1 MRSAIRM
8 ASTPRHEVIE
18 LVLEQKLLNAV
29 RSAARERVAYV
40 CFSGGID
47 STVVLAASVRAG
59 VDTVALLGV
68 SPSLAASERADAHR
82 IASEIGAEVEEV
94 ETNEMDL
101 AGYRNNAGDRCYYC
115 KSALYDTVQAL
126 AATRNSDEVIFVG
139 THVDDLG
146 EHRPGLQAAMERGVI
161 APLVDAGFSKADVR
175 ALAREWN
182 LSNAEKP
189 AAPCLASRVPVGT
202 EVTPEKLAQIETV
215 EEFLRLH
222 DIWPARARWHEGV
235 VRLEIPI
242 EMFERVVT
250 DPLRGELRRACRKA
264 GFKFVA
270 LDLGGLQSGSLSL
283 PLVGS

>member
-1 MRSAIRM
+1 M
-8 ASTPRHEVIE
+8 ASTTHPEVNE
-18 LVLEQKLLNAV
+18 VELEQKLLDAISV
-29 RSAARERVAYV
+29 AGRDRVAYV

-68 SPSLAASERADAHR
+68 SPSLAAAERADAHR
-82 IASEIGAEVEEV
+82 IAHEIGVRVEEV
-94 ETNEMDL
+94 ETNEMGL

-146 EHRPGLQAAMERGVI
+146 EHRPGLQAAMERGVV

-202 EVTPEKLAQIETV
+202 EVTPERLAQIETV
-215 EEFLRLH
+215 EQFLRQH
-222 DIWPARARWHEGV
+222 DVWPARARWHETV
-235 VRLEIPI
+235 VRLEIPA

-283 PLVGS
+283 PLAGS

>member
-1 MRSAIRM
+1 M
-8 ASTPRHEVIE
+8 ASTQHREVNDVE
-18 LVLEQKLLNAV
+18 LEQKLLDAII
-29 RSAARERVAYV
+29 SAARDRVAYV

-59 VDTVALLGV
+59 VDTIALLGV
-68 SPSLAASERADAHR
+68 SPSLASSERADAHR
-82 IASEIGAEVEEV
+82 IANEIGALVEEV

-126 AATRNSDEVIFVG
+126 AASRNSDEVIFVG

-146 EHRPGLQAAMERGVI
+146 EHRPGLQAAMERGVV

-202 EVTPEKLAQIETV
+202 EVTPQRLAQIETV

-222 DIWPARARWHEGV
+222 DIWPARARWHETV
-235 VRLEIPI
+235 VRLEIPA
-242 EMFERVVT
+242 EMFERVMT
-250 DPLRGELRRACRKA
+250 DPLKGELRRACRKA
-264 GFKFVA
+264 GFRFVA

-283 PLVGS
+283 PLVAS

>member
-1 MRSAIRM
+1 ME
-8 ASTPRHEVIE
+8 STPRLEVSE
-18 LVLEQKLLNAV
+18 LELEQKLLNAV

-202 EVTPEKLAQIETV
+202 EVTPEKLAQIEAV
-215 EEFLRLH
+215 EEFLRLR

>member
-1 MRSAIRM
+1 M
-8 ASTPRHEVIE
+8 ASTPHLEVSE
-18 LVLEQKLLNAV
+18 LELEQKLLNAV

-59 VDTVALLGV
+59 VETIALLGV
-68 SPSLAASERADAHR
+68 SASLAASERADAHR

-139 THVDDLG
+139 THIDDLG
-146 EHRPGLQAAMERGVI
+146 EHRPGLQAAMERGVV

-175 ALAREWN
+175 ALAHEWN

-242 EMFERVVT
+242 EMFERVVS

-270 LDLGGLQSGSLSL
+270 LDLGGMQSGSLSL

>member
-1 MRSAIRM
+1 LDHEQRLLDAIRVV
-8 ASTPRHEVIE
+8 A
-18 LVLEQKLLNAV
+18 QD
-29 RSAARERVAYV
+29 RVAYV

-59 VDTVALLGV
+59 IDTIALLGV
-68 SPSLAASERADAHR
+68 SASLAASERADAHR
-82 IASEIGAEVEEV
+82 IAGEIGAPVEEV

-101 AGYRNNAGDRCYYC
+101 PGYRNNAGDRCYYC

-126 AATRNSDEVIFVG
+126 AASRNSDEVIFVG

-146 EHRPGLQAAMERGVI
+146 EHRPGLQAAMERGVV
-161 APLVDAGFSKADVR
+161 APLVDAGFHKSDVR
-175 ALAREWN
+175 DLARHWN

-202 EVTPEKLAQIETV
+202 EVTPERLAQIETV
-215 EEFLRLH
+215 EEFLRLN
-222 DIWPARARWHEGV
+222 DVWPARARWHEGV
-235 VRLEIPI
+235 VRLEIPV

-250 DPLRGELRRACRKA
+250 DPLRGELHRACRKA

>member
-1 MRSAIRM
+1 M
-8 ASTPRHEVIE
+8 ASTQHREVNDLE
-18 LVLEQKLLNAV
+18 LEQRLLKAV
-29 RSAARERVAYV
+29 TSAGVNRVAYV
-40 CFSGGID
+40 CFSGGVD

-59 VDTVALLGV
+59 LDTVALLGV

-82 IASEIGAEVEEV
+82 IANEIGVRVEEV
-94 ETNEMDL
+94 ETSEMEL

-139 THVDDLG
+139 TQVDDLG
-146 EHRPGLQAAMERGVI
+146 EHRPGLQAALERGVV

-175 ALAREWN
+175 ALARQWK

-202 EVTPEKLAQIETV
+202 EVTPERLAQIETV
-215 EEFLRLH
+215 EEFLRLN

-242 EMFERVVT
+242 EMFERVVS
-250 DPLRGELRRACRKA
+250 DPLRADLRRACRKA

>member
-1 MRSAIRM
+1 M
-8 ASTPRHEVIE
+8 ASTPHLEVSE
-18 LVLEQKLLNAV
+18 LELEEKLLSAV
-29 RSAARERVAYV
+29 RAAARERVAYV

-82 IASEIGAEVEEV
+82 IANEIGAEVEEV

-146 EHRPGLQAAMERGVI
+146 EHRPGLQAAMERGVV

-175 ALAREWN
+175 ALAREWK

-189 AAPCLASRVPVGT
+189 AAPCLASRVPVGV
-202 EVTPEKLAQIETV
+202 EVTPERLAQIETV

-250 DPLRGELRRACRKA
+250 DPLRGELRRACRRA

-283 PLVGS
+283 PLVGT